1 MKKIILIILVFL
13 FTLSYLNVDAADKVI
28 CVGSEMCSS
37 YDLDCNRFGD
47 GYCPENY
54 GNWDE
59 CSQQTYYDSTTDLGK
74 CYPCDPD
81 CGFCGAIE
89 ILAPPYV
96 NPPCKDIGVTVTAR
110 LTKTPDTIRLKE
122 GKDLAGP
129 EIVPEGNFQCKS
141 GEQTCQHT
149 FIYNPKSCQPG
160 GELYV
165 TATTT
170 NLQPSTFQ
178 TQKIEINP
186 LVDLEI
192 PVDNVN
198 VRLVNS
204 KLEAKNII
212 QLNVDVRS
220 ERGVAQAKAYL
231 YKKDLKTNKFRPV
244 NANARGSDFC
254 SFRCDTVKDPNCN
267 LLFSQDAS
275 ILETNEHIFK
285 FGWDGTRCDNKEFL
299 VTAYG
304 YDLAGKSNTDSETL
318 TLNNENPPCIDEC
331 YLFNSPLLN
340 TVYLKV
346 RSWIT

>member
-13 FTLSYLNVDAADKVI
+13 FTLSYLNADAADGLI

-37 YDLDCNRFGD
+37 YDLDCSSFGD

-59 CSQQTYYDSTTDLGK
+59 CSQQTYYNPTTNLGK

-81 CGFCGAIE
+81 CSFCGSIE
-89 ILAPPYV
+89 VLAPPYV

-110 LTKTPDTIRLKE
+110 LTKTPDTIKLKE
-122 GKDLAGP
+122 GSSLSGSD
-129 EIVPEGNFQCKS
+129 IDNFLCKS
-141 GEQTCQHT
+141 GEQICRHT

-170 NLQPSTFQ
+170 NAQPPIFS

-186 LVDLEI
+186 LVDLTVSGDKNKI
-192 PVDNVN
+192 PLEVN
-198 VRLVNS
+198 V
-204 KLEAKNII
+204 K
-212 QLNVDVRS
+212 S
-220 ERGVAQAKAYL
+220 EKGVSLSQIYL
-231 YKKDLKTNKFRPV
+231 YKMDAKTNKFRPV
-244 NANARGSDFC
+244 KVNAVSSSDFC
-254 SFRCDTVKDPNCN
+254 SFRCDKTEDPNCN

-275 ILETNEHIFK
+275 ILETDEHIFK
-285 FGWDGTRCDNKEFL
+285 FEWDSIKCDNKEFMIS
-299 VTAYG
+299 AYG
-304 YDLAGKSNTDSETL
+304 YDLAGKSNIDSETL
-318 TLNNENPPCIDEC
+318 TLNNESPPCIDEC

-340 TVYLKV
+340 TVYLRV